1 MGKAAATRGAGE
13 HWSPRRR
20 RRCPRRSGVG
30 GGWWLGPPAA
40 PPMEGGKRE
49 GKTRPR
55 RGAGGGV
62 GPPWREVGSD
72 TGGKCR
78 AAPRKGKN
86 KRPTRVGGGAGER
99 TEGDG
104 GEGWGSGRRRR
115 ERGPPKGGTRK
126 WLGGTGRHHVP
137 PPAQH
142 RCCTVGTCTVQKHVL
157 CNDIYCAVFNSRMFL
172 HLTWGYFLTHVCI
185 YNYCTVHSV
194 GSLVQSASSEPTAAS
209 QRPSTERRAECQ
221 AHPSSLSC
229 PT

>member
-1 MGKAAATRGAGE
+1 M
-13 HWSPRRR
+13 
-20 RRCPRRSGVG
+20 
-30 GGWWLGPPAA
+30 GPPAA

-115 ERGPPKGGTRK
+115 ERGPPKGGTRNG
-126 WLGGTGRHHVP
+126 WGGRDGTTFLLLPSTGAVLLVHVLYRNMYC
-137 PPAQH
+137 AM
-142 RCCTVGTCTVQKHVL
+142 TYTVQCLIHA
-157 CNDIYCAVFNSRMFL
+157 CFF
-172 HLTWGYFLTHVCI
+172 T
-185 YNYCTVHSV
+185 
-194 GSLVQSASSEPTAAS
+194 
-209 QRPSTERRAECQ
+209 
-221 AHPSSLSC
+221 
-229 PT
+229 